1 MKPDDLTRLRHMLD
15 AALEAVSF
23 LGDLDA
29 KGLANN
35 RLVCQAVVRSLE
47 IVGEAAAQ
55 ISPAYCDAHTEVA
68 WPKIVGMRNRIVHA
82 YFDIDYEV
90 VEKTVKQDLPTLIQQ
105 LKKLIDD
112 YKKVQSQQNIGQE
125 KGEEEKGDN

>member
-15 AALEAVSF
+15 AAAEAVSF

-29 KGLANN
+29 SDLAKN

-55 ISPAYCDAHTEVA
+55 ISPAYHNAHSEVA

-90 VEKTVKQDLPTLIQQ
+90 VEKTVKQDLPMLIKQ
-105 LKKLIDD
+105 LEKLIDE
-112 YKKVQSQQNIGQE
+112 YKPGA
-125 KGEEEKGDN
+125 